1 MSVMTRRLYLCTQS
15 LCLYILE
22 ILSQFLIHVL
32 LWFTHVS
39 FREPET
45 IEEDLALVAQA
56 MEMGIDPFPPKREKK
71 RWGRM
76 ALGSFMIV
84 LMVSW
89 TSQFLMRFL

>member
-1 MSVMTRRLYLCTQS
+1 MSVMSRRLYLRTQS
-15 LCLYILE
+15 LCLQILQ
-22 ILSQFLIHVL
+22 IPSQFLIHVL
-32 LWFTHVS
+32 LGFTHVP

>member
-1 MSVMTRRLYLCTQS
+1 MSASCLLLQILDTHS
-15 LCLYILE
+15 LE
-22 ILSQFLIHVL
+22 FLHMP
-32 LWFTHVS
+32 